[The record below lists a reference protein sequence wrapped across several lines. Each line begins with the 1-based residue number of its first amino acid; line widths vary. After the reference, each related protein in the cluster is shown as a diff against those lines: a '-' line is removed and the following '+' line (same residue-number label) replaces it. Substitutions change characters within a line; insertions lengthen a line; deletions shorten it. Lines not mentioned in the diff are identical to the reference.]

1 MIRITTDKKIKE
13 MLEAQRKLIEDNNEL
28 TRRMTRLH
36 AYKEAY
42 AYLRDTIFH
51 DLEELKK
58 DHWDK
63 NRFTKVIRA
72 CNQLVDKCIDAY
84 IKTYETSNGKILV
97 KKKAGRPKKVVK

>member
-13 MLEAQRKLIEDNNEL
+13 MLETQRKFLDDNNEL
-28 TRRMTRLH
+28 TRRMIRLN

-42 AYLRDTIFH
+42 AYLKGTIFH

-63 NRFTKVIRA
+63 NRFTKVIKS
-72 CNQLVDKCIDAY
+72 CNQLVDKCMEAY
-84 IKTYETSNGKILV
+84 INTYEISKGKILV
-97 KKKAGRPKKVVK
+97 KKKPGRPKKVVK

>member
-28 TRRMTRLH
+28 ARRMTRLH

-63 NRFTKVIRA
+63 NRFTKVIRT
-72 CNQLVDKCIDAY
+72 CNQLVDKCMDAY

-97 KKKAGRPKKVVK
+97 KKRAGRPKKVVK